1 MIRNVLSHILLY
13 YQPGKFKDIKQ
24 FLFSAENFREDLFYS
39 ENENQTASQL
49 SGPGKSSF
57 STFSSR
63 FCRDREGDRRS
74 NMQAVTLENK
84 LE

>member
-39 ENENQTASQL
+39 ENENQTTSQL
-49 SGPGKSSF
+49 SGPGKSSS
-57 STFSSR
+57 STFFQSLLQR
-63 FCRDREGDRRS
+63 PRRRQKIKYAGRDVG
-74 NMQAVTLENK
+74 K
-84 LE
+84 